1 MLLVEKKI
9 VIPKLKLKIVIIIQ
23 VLNKTR
29 KYKFVDKAIAGS
41 FMNVKFFLFIH
52 DLVIVNGIKLENL
65 DAKYHNLISFHRY
78 RKKFYDIKVQNVS
91 KLKKN
96 KLQ

>member
-9 VIPKLKLKIVIIIQ
+9 VTSKLKLKIVIIIQ

-41 FMNVKFFLFIH
+41 FMNVKS
-52 DLVIVNGIKLENL
+52 
-65 DAKYHNLISFHRY
+65 YYS
-78 RKKFYDIKVQNVS
+78 
-91 KLKKN
+91 
-96 KLQ
+96 